1 MQKHQMIKPVWIRL
15 TNSDYCLRYV
25 VTNDGRSSDLQVWSL
40 GEDSGELDLTEK
52 LVKHQKLY
60 IR

>member
-1 MQKHQMIKPVWIRL
+1 MQKHQMIKPASIRL

-52 LVKHQKLY
+52 
-60 IR
+60 